1 MGCHTYRVLFE
12 EKENEIINDDE
23 INIINNFEN
32 PLTLIKDFND
42 YSSTSN
48 ILITPNKVIPNV
60 VFNPSQ
66 ASFNLPV
73 SSWFNLRASSFP
85 VP

>member
-48 ILITPNKVIPNV
+48 ILITPNKVIPISIND
-60 VFNPSQ
+60 FKKE
-66 ASFNLPV
+66 LPLEIQEYLKENN
-73 SSWFNLRASSFP
+73 S
-85 VP
+85 